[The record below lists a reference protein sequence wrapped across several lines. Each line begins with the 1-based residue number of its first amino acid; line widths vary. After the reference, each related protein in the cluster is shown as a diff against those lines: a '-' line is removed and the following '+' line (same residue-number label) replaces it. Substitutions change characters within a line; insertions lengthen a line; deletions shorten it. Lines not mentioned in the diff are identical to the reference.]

1 MLLELGACVSKV
13 DPAVFY
19 WLSDGNGDVYGML
32 ACHVDD
38 FIGGGGGGG
47 KVE

>member
-19 WLSDGNGDVYGML
+19 WLDGNGDVYGML
-32 ACHVDD
+32 ACHVADL
-38 FIGGGGGGG
+38 
-47 KVE
+47 KCHK